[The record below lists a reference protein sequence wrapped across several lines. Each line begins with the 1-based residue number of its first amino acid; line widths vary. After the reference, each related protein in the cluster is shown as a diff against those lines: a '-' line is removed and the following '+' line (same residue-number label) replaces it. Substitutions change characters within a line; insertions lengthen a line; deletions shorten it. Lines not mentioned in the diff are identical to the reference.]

1 MAVSSGSHEEQEG
14 FSDINVTPLTDV
26 LLVLL
31 IIFLITGSSITA
43 PSHDIT
49 LPEVITKE
57 KAENAN
63 VVIDVD
69 PKGNIYVGNEKFD
82 NERLKNGLEKLAK
95 EKKTDRV
102 IINADNKTPYK
113 SVVIAMNSA
122 RKAGL
127 INIALATDLD
137 ETKAT
142 QQDKGNVKIVGDD
155 SESSATKTGKG
166 GKK

>member
-1 MAVSSGSHEEQEG
+1 MAISSGDNQEQEG
-14 FSDINVTPLTDV
+14 FSEINVTPLTDV

-43 PSHDIT
+43 PAHDIT

-57 KAENAN
+57 KAENAS

-69 PKGNIYVGNEKFD
+69 PKGEIYVGND
-82 NERLKNGLEKLAK
+82 HQQVATLKDCLAKIAK
-95 EKKTDRV
+95 EKATDRV

-113 SVVIAMNSA
+113 SVVVAMNAA

-127 INIALATDLD
+127 VNIALATEFD
-137 ETKAT
+137 ESKAS
-142 QQDKGNVKIVGDD
+142 QDK
-155 SESSATKTGKG
+155 SKG
-166 GKK
+166 GIKVVDSGAKKTEAKK